1 MPTCS
6 SSNHLPLITSATGH
20 HHHHHRIAPPST
32 GSNNAG
38 VGGTGGLPSPSPV
51 ASPSVTLPCVSQSS
65 SSVPHAAA
73 AADLSAYLAAHYSAA
88 GHPGNFLW
96 YHPSH
101 PLALL
106 AAERLTSKSTSIA
119 DLRLKA
125 QQHAAALGLS
135 LYPRC
140 SE

>member
-1 MPTCS
+1 MTV
-6 SSNHLPLITSATGH
+6 SN
-20 HHHHHRIAPPST
+20 
-32 GSNNAG
+32 
-38 VGGTGGLPSPSPV
+38 GLPSSSPV
-51 ASPSVTLPCVSQSS
+51 ASPSVTLPCVPQSTA
-65 SSVPHAAA
+65 VPHAS
-73 AADLSAYLAAHYSAA
+73 DLSAYLAAHYSA